1 MNKEDF
7 EMNKFGKGIITGV
20 IGTIAATAAGVF
32 AVKKTIIDPELKK
45 EEFVNE
51 NRRKAARKRGSH

>member
-1 MNKEDF
+1 
-7 EMNKFGKGIITGV
+7 MNKFGKGIITGV
-20 IGTIAATAAGVF
+20 VATIATTAAAVF

-51 NRRKAARKRGSH
+51 NRRKAARKRISH